1 VKYYGKGFRNRFRNN
16 KFSDGSN
23 RRWRADNSSE
33 CRRRQDHTFCC
44 GIFKE
49 RGTAVVGFSKK
60 GELLVGQAAK
70 KQAVSNPKKTVYSI
84 KRFMG
89 RHYDEVTAERSQA
102 GFVVVKGA
110 KNDARV
116 KIDSKEYTPQE
127 ISAMVL
133 RKMKADAEA
142 YLGEKIT
149 EAVITVP
156 AYFNDSQRQA
166 TKEAGK
172 IAGLDV
178 LRIINEP
185 TAASLSYG
193 LDKGHDHKIMVFD
206 LGGGTFDVSILE
218 LGEGVFEVKATSGDN
233 HLGGDD
239 WDQKIVQWLVGEIK
253 KDQGIDLSK
262 DHTGMQRL
270 KDAAEKA
277 KVELSGL
284 TTTDI
289 SLPFITA
296 GSDGQPI
303 HFESNLTRAKFEA
316 MTKDLLERAVGPTK
330 QVLADAE
337 LQPSDIDKI
346 ILVGG
351 STRMPAVQDFVKD
364 YFGKEPY
371 KNINPDECV
380 AMGAAIQ
387 AGVLK
392 GDVKDVLLLD
402 VTPLS
407 LGIETLGGV
416 FTQLIDRNT
425 TIPTRKSQVFSTA
438 GDNQTT
444 VDIHVLQGERPMA
457 TDNHTLGR
465 FQLMGIP
472 SAPRGI
478 PQIEVGFDI
487 DANGILD
494 VKAKD
499 LGTGKEQTIKIT
511 ATTTLSKDEVEA
523 KVKEAEKF
531 AAEDEQKKERAEAL
545 NQGDTLV
552 YSAEKTLEDLKDK
565 LTDDERKN
573 IESGKDAL
581 AEAIKAEDVERI
593 KSETESLQKVMN
605 EVATKVYQE
614 AAQQQAQ
621 EQQAGG
627 EESEEQGS
635 SAKKDE
641 TVVDADYEVVDEDK
655 K

>member
-1 VKYYGKGFRNRFRNN
+1 MAKVLGIDLGTT
-16 KFSDGSN
+16 
-23 RRWRADNSSE
+23 NSAMAVIEGGEPTIVPNAEGGRTTPS
-33 CRRRQDHTFCC
+33 
-44 GIFKE
+44 
-49 RGTAVVGFSKK
+49 VVGFSKK

-102 GFVVVKGA
+102 GFAVVKGS

-172 IAGLDV
+172 IAGLEV

-239 WDQKIVQWLVGEIK
+239 WDQKIVKWLIGEIK
-253 KDQGIDLSK
+253 KEHGIDLSK

-270 KDAAEKA
+270 KDASEKA
-277 KVELSGL
+277 KIELSGL

-296 GSDGQPI
+296 GADGQPI
-303 HFESNLTRAKFEA
+303 HFETHLTRAKFET

-416 FTQLIDRNT
+416 FTKLIDRNT

-438 GDNQTT
+438 ADNQTT

-565 LTDDERKN
+565 LSEDERKN

-581 AEAIKAEDVERI
+581 AEAIKAGDVERI

-621 EQQAGG
+621 EQQTGG
-627 EESEEQGS
+627 EESQEEGGGAQ
-635 SAKKDE
+635 KDE

>member
-1 VKYYGKGFRNRFRNN
+1 MGKVLGI
-16 KFSDGSN
+16 DLGTT
-23 RRWRADNSSE
+23 NSCMAIIEAGEPTVVPNAEGGRTTPS
-33 CRRRQDHTFCC
+33 
-44 GIFKE
+44 
-49 RGTAVVGFSKK
+49 VVGFSKK
-60 GELLVGQAAK
+60 GELLVGQAGK
-70 KQAVSNPKKTVYSI
+70 KQAVSNPKNTVYSI
-84 KRFMG
+84 KRYMG
-89 RHYDEVTAERSQA
+89 RRYDEVSTERSQA
-102 GFVVVKGA
+102 GFEVIKGK

-116 KIDSKEYTPQE
+116 KIGDKEYTPQE
-127 ISAMVL
+127 ISAMIL
-133 RKMKADAEA
+133 RKMKADAEN
-142 YLGEKIT
+142 YLGQKIT

-156 AYFNDSQRQA
+156 AYFNDTQRQA

-193 LDKGHDHKIMVFD
+193 LDKGHDHKILVFD

-239 WDQKIVQWLVGEIK
+239 WDQRIVNWLADEIRK
-253 KDQGIDLSK
+253 EHAVDLTK
-262 DHTGMQRL
+262 DHTAMQRL
-270 KDAAEKA
+270 KEAAEKA
-277 KVELSGL
+277 KIELSGL

-296 GSDGQPI
+296 GPDGQPI
-303 HFESNLTRAKFEA
+303 HFETNITRAKFEG
-316 MTKDLLERAVGPTK
+316 MTKDLLDRTTAPAK

-337 LQPSDIDKI
+337 LQPSDIDKV

-351 STRMPAVQDFVKD
+351 STRMPAVQEFVKN

-416 FTQLIDRNT
+416 FTKLIERNT
-425 TIPTRKSQVFSTA
+425 TIPTKKSQVFSTA
-438 GDNQTT
+438 ADNQTT
-444 VDIHVLQGERPMA
+444 VDIHALQGERSMA
-457 TDNHTLGR
+457 VDNHTLGR

-478 PQIEVGFDI
+478 PQIEVSFDI

-494 VKAKD
+494 VRAKD

-511 ATTTLSKDEVEA
+511 ATTTMSKDEVED

-531 AAEDEQKKERAEAL
+531 AADDEKKKEKAEVL
-545 NQGDTLV
+545 NQADTLV
-552 YSAEKTLEDLKDK
+552 YSTEKSLEDLKDK
-565 LTDDERKN
+565 LSDDEKKN
-573 IESGKDAL
+573 IIEK
-581 AEAIKAEDVERI
+581 K
-593 KSETESLQKVMN
+593 ESLQEALKSADVEKIKADMDELNKVMN

-614 AAQQQAQ
+614 TAQAQQQEEQSQAQ
-621 EQQAGG
+621 E
-627 EESEEQGS
+627 EPTDEQKK
-635 SAKKDE
+635 KKDE
-641 TVVDADYEVVDEDK
+641 KVVDADYEVVDEDK

>member
-1 VKYYGKGFRNRFRNN
+1 MAKVLGIDLGTT
-16 KFSDGSN
+16 
-23 RRWRADNSSE
+23 NSCMAIIEAGEPTVVPNAEGGRTTPS
-33 CRRRQDHTFCC
+33 
-44 GIFKE
+44 
-49 RGTAVVGFSKK
+49 VVGFSKK
-60 GELLVGQAAK
+60 GEVLVGQAGK
-70 KQAVSNPKKTVYSI
+70 KQVISNPQKTVYSI

-89 RHYDEVTAERSQA
+89 RRYDEVETEKSQV
-102 GFVVVKGA
+102 GYEVIKGA

-116 KIDSKEYTPQE
+116 KIDDKQYTPQE
-127 ISAMVL
+127 ISAMLL
-133 RKMKADAEA
+133 RKMKADAES

-172 IAGLDV
+172 IAGLEV

-193 LDKGHDHKIMVFD
+193 LDKGHDHKILIFD

-239 WDQKIVQWLVGEIK
+239 WDQRIVNWLADEIK
-253 KDQGIDLSK
+253 KEHAVDLKK
-262 DHTGMQRL
+262 DPTAMQRL
-270 KDAAEKA
+270 KEAAEKA
-277 KVELSGL
+277 KIELSGL

-296 GSDGQPI
+296 GPDGQPI
-303 HFESNLTRAKFEA
+303 HFESNLTRAKFEG
-316 MTKDLLERAVGPTK
+316 MSKDLLDRTINPTK

-337 LQPSDIDKI
+337 LQPSDIDKV

-351 STRMPAVQDFVKD
+351 STRMPAVQEFVKN
-364 YFGKEPY
+364 YFGKDPY

-416 FTQLIDRNT
+416 FTKLIERNT

-444 VDIHVLQGERPMA
+444 VDIHVLQGERSMA
-457 TDNHTLGR
+457 SDNHTLGR

-472 SAPRGI
+472 AAPRGI
-478 PQIEVGFDI
+478 PQIEVTFDI

-499 LGTGKEQTIKIT
+499 LGTGKEQAIKIT
-511 ATTTLSKDEVEA
+511 ATTTLSKDEIEA

-531 AAEDEQKKERAEAL
+531 AAEDEKLKEKAEVL
-545 NQGDTLV
+545 NQADTLV
-552 YSAEKTLEDLKDK
+552 YSAEKTVEDLKDK
-565 LTDDERKN
+565 LSEEEKKK
-573 IESGKDAL
+573 IEDGKESL
-581 AEAIKAEDVERI
+581 KEAIKSEDIERI
-593 KSETESLQKVMN
+593 KSEVEGLQKQMN
-605 EVATKVYQE
+605 EVSTRIYQE
-614 AAQQQAQ
+614 AAQKQA
-621 EQQAGG
+621 EQAEPEGPQAAEG
-627 EESEEQGS
+627 EE
-635 SAKKDE
+635 KKGE
-641 TVVDADYEVVDEDK
+641 KVVDADYEVVDEDK